1 MAMIRFLTISFIA
14 SLILAGCAS
23 SGGLFDRSSSAG
35 AKGKPAQ
42 QSRAASGAAA
52 QAKPPAVAPAKSKAG
67 TAMAAAPPRLGGG
80 KIIAASASGNRP
92 TGTFVGEKVQQL
104 RAELERL
111 KQSVGRQNARLSQLR
126 RQTAVSSSGYHMAIA
141 TINTRLQVGTTPGNP
156 VLVNHWNN
164 AQSELAKID
173 ADVAEL
179 NSLANSVAGT
189 STMSS
194 YLLETTRAAYGLTG
208 AVDEDHRQ
216 LSEMEDEVSRTVVLI
231 DRILNQLSEDISRQ
245 INYVANERSNLT
257 TLSLAIKNGELL
269 GANLR
274 NRAFLAAAH
283 QQAGLAPTPTPARA
297 RVPVTSSPL
306 PPPRPARAETKSAK
320 AGTPVS
326 PRKTARATKKRRPLV
341 VIRFDRS
348 NVSFEQALYSAVS
361 RALERRPAAMFDLVA
376 VASGDGSA
384 AKIAIASTTSKRNA
398 ELVLRSLS
406 EMGLPL
412 ERIRLSAMT
421 SKGAPSNEVHI
432 YVR

>member
-1 MAMIRFLTISFIA
+1 MAMIRFLTVSFVT

-23 SGGLFDRSSSAG
+23 SGGLFDRSSSADPG
-35 AKGKPAQ
+35 AKGKSAQ
-42 QSRAASGAAA
+42 QAKSVSRAAS
-52 QAKPPAVAPAKSKAG
+52 QARPPAVASAKSKAG

-80 KIIAASASGNRP
+80 KIIAASASGSRP

-111 KQSVGRQNARLSQLR
+111 KQSVGRQDARLNQLR
-126 RQTAVSSSGYHMAIA
+126 GQTTVSSSRYHMAIA

-164 AQSELAKID
+164 AQSELARID

-231 DRILNQLSEDISRQ
+231 DRILNQLSEDIGRQ

-274 NRAFLAAAH
+274 NRAFLAAAN
-283 QQAGLAPTPTPARA
+283 QQAMTAMPARA
-297 RVPVTSSPL
+297 RIPVTSSPL
-306 PPPRPARAETKSAK
+306 PPPRPARVETKSAK
-320 AGTPVS
+320 AGTTAS

-341 VIRFDRS
+341 VIRFDRP

-376 VASGDGSA
+376 VASGDGSV
-384 AKIAIASTTSKRNA
+384 AKVAIASTTSKRNA
-398 ELVLRSLS
+398 EVVLRSLS